1 MEQFPGCG
9 SRRED
14 VHGAGGLL
22 TQGDRDGS
30 LGRLMQSHFMGRGP
44 GKVESAGDLQRVP
57 PESLAKYKLYRHGGK
72 CCEAGGN
79 TAREGAITAEL
90 NGSPNSE
97 A

>member
-57 PESLAKYKLYRHGGK
+57 PESLAKYSSAHVGGEST
-72 CCEAGGN
+72 EAKKRA
-79 TAREGAITAEL
+79 TRKQ
-90 NGSPNSE
+90 
-97 A
+97 